1 MNHREMFNE
10 VVLSTKYPGCMPKVK
25 RLAQLIRDD
34 NPKLADED
42 CVTMALEKYEEM
54 TGNYLDPTQ
63 EEWSEI
69 LDALHP
75 ASTQSKIKEEKTV
88 DTINLL
94 PEFCYSV
101 SGSTGELI
109 IIKRGENG
117 YYPCSLSTDSA
128 EKNKE
133 LMTFNNKNSAWRK
146 LCVAPWSLALCLA
159 GTALAQTRA
168 TGPRH
173 WQSRP
178 QPPRTCENFQSAN
191 LTRGVLEHCF
201 KHAPF

>member
-133 LMTFNNKNSAWRK
+133 LMTFNNKK
-146 LCVAPWSLALCLA
+146 LGVEETVRRAMEFGSMFGWDCPGANPGNW
-159 GTALAQTRA
+159 TEALAKQAA
-168 TGPRH
+168 T
-173 WQSRP
+173 S
-178 QPPRTCENFQSAN
+178 
-191 LTRGVLEHCF
+191 
-201 KHAPF
+201 KDM